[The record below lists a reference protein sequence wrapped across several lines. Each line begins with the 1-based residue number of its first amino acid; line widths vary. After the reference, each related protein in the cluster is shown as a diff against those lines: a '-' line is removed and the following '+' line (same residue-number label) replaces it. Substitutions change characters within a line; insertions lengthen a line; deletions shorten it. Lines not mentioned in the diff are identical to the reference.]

1 MQHINPESRWY
12 WLVRLVHL
20 ADLHLGWRP
29 RFAPDD
35 VAARLTAERITVL
48 SSAIDYALAPQ
59 NRVHG
64 LLLAGDIFDDH
75 RPSTELVEQVLG
87 LLGRASAAGL
97 ILATVP
103 GNHDELTYAD
113 SVFRHYASRWPGL
126 LVTAPRPALIGT
138 VDAAGTTVTVYGV
151 AYVGGI
157 SEASAPLKGWP
168 RPDGPG
174 LHIALAHGTVVGAGG
189 LPEAWAADER
199 SLPLDADDLGRA
211 GYDYIALGH
220 IHRSGAPAGWPG
232 DWSTCRYGGLV
243 AGRGFDDPGSG
254 RFVVAEIAGRPQDG
268 VRLVEHQVAVTG
280 YHEMSLDAAG
290 CADQAAL
297 LAAAGKEVAQ
307 LGRGEL
313 VRMVVKGVASFALD
327 APALAAAL
335 AARGQ
340 LGHVEVVDDT
350 IMVDADRLEALAA
363 ERTVRGFFVRRLAD
377 KMDAARREG
386 DLAAEA
392 LAHRALRY
400 GIEALIRERRA

>member
-1 MQHINPESRWY
+1 MQHINRESRWY

-35 VAARLTAERITVL
+35 VAGRLAAERVKVL
-48 SSAIDYALAPQ
+48 SAAVDYALAPQ
-59 NRVHG
+59 NRVCG
-64 LLLAGDIFDDH
+64 LLLGGDIFDDH
-75 RPSTELVEQVLG
+75 RPPTELVEQVLG

-97 ILATVP
+97 LVATVP

-113 SVFRHYASRWPGL
+113 SVFRYYGPRWPGL
-126 LVTAPRPALIGT
+126 LVTAPQPALVGT
-138 VDAAGTTVTVYGV
+138 VDAAGTMVSIYGV

-157 SEASAPLKGWP
+157 STATAPLKGWP

-174 LHIALAHGTVVGAGG
+174 LHVALAHGTVVGAGG

-199 SLPLDADDLGRA
+199 SLPLDAEDLGRA

-220 IHRSGAPAGWPG
+220 IHRSGAPAGWPAI
-232 DWSTCRYGGLV
+232 WSPCRYGGLV

-254 RFVVAEIAGRPQDG
+254 RFVVAEIAGRAEGG
-268 VRLVEHQVAVTG
+268 VKVVEPEVAVTG
-280 YHEMSLDAAG
+280 YHRLSLDVAG

-297 LAAAGKEVAQ
+297 LAAAGSKVAG
-307 LGRGEL
+307 LGPGEL
-313 VRMVVKGVASFALD
+313 VRLLVAGVASFPLD
-327 APALAAAL
+327 GPALAAAL
-335 AARGQ
+335 ATRGQ
-340 LGHVEVVDDT
+340 LGYVEVVDDT

-377 KMDAARREG
+377 KIDAARREG
-386 DLAAEA
+386 DAAAEA
-392 LAHRALRY
+392 LAHRALGY
-400 GIEALIRERRA
+400 GIEALTKERRA